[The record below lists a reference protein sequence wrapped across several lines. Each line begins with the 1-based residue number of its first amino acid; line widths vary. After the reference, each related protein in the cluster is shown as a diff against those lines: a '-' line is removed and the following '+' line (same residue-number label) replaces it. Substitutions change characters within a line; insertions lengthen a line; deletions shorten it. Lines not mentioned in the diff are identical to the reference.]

1 MIKIKHYSAL
11 AIKEAIPEPNSI
23 LISIAGRE
31 NYFPQVQAG
40 YKNILKL
47 AFHDIKRELKG
58 FTLFDEN
65 HAKQIIN
72 FVTSNLPIDTIYL
85 NCEAGISRSAAIR
98 VFLHEILNREFIG
111 NKHPC
116 ALYNKHVY
124 SVLKT
129 AYKNLY

>member
-11 AIKEAIPEPNSI
+11 AIKEVVPESNTI
-23 LISIAGRE
+23 LISVAGRD
-31 NYFPQVQAG
+31 NDFIQVQAG
-40 YKNILKL
+40 YKSILRL

-72 FVTSNLPIDTIYL
+72 FVNNNLPIDTIYL

-98 VFLHEILNREFIG
+98 VFLHEIFNKEFIG
-111 NKHPC
+111 NRQPC
-116 ALYNKHVY
+116 DLYNKHVY

-129 AYKNLY
+129 AYKNL